1 MTISGGP
8 STGPTFYKYSWQA
21 TPTHKP
27 PACGL
32 AWLTNIAKAH
42 GVSRGID
49 SGGHEMGNTLTK
61 YTVRVWCEN
70 EDVMDSV
77 QVAAEFDSEVF
88 EIAEEIHNG
97 ECESYFQCASE
108 GWDFME
114 GWE

>member
-1 MTISGGP
+1 
-8 STGPTFYKYSWQA
+8 
-21 TPTHKP
+21 
-27 PACGL
+27 
-32 AWLTNIAKAH
+32 
-42 GVSRGID
+42 
-49 SGGHEMGNTLTK
+49 MGNTLTK

-77 QVAAEFDSEVF
+77 QVAAEFELLNSEVF

-97 ECESYFQCASE
+97 ECFRSYFQCASE

>member
-1 MTISGGP
+1 
-8 STGPTFYKYSWQA
+8 
-21 TPTHKP
+21 
-27 PACGL
+27 
-32 AWLTNIAKAH
+32 
-42 GVSRGID
+42 
-49 SGGHEMGNTLTK
+49 MGNTLTK

-77 QVAAEFDSEVF
+77 QVASEFDSEVF